1 VSHDPD
7 PQTSASASAVCATSA
22 HVCAST
28 FVGETPQTRAKAERE
43 YKEIVRHAV
52 RCFGAKRVAE
62 LNKEVA
68 IARRGKKPDRSLNE
82 QLRAEWEADPI
93 KDRKKFSEAFYQ
105 KYPQQAQSAPAIKKR
120 LERQLEAWEKE
131 RKLKAL
137 LQRPSLIGGARGT
150 E

>member
-1 VSHDPD
+1 MILIPKRPRPLTFAPRLLTFAPPSFVSD
-7 PQTSASASAVCATSA
+7 
-22 HVCAST
+22 
-28 FVGETPQTRAKAERE
+28 TPQARAKAERE
-43 YKEIVRHAV
+43 YKEIVREAV

-82 QLRAEWEADPI
+82 QLRAEWEADPV

-120 LERQLEAWEKE
+120 LERQSKVWDRDRE
-131 RKLKAL
+131 LKAL
-137 LQRPSLIGGARGT
+137 LQRPSLIGEATGT

>member
-1 VSHDPD
+1 MILIPKRPRPLTFAPRPLTFAPS
-7 PQTSASASAVCATSA
+7 S
-22 HVCAST
+22 

-43 YKEIVRHAV
+43 YKEIVREAV
-52 RCFGAKRVAE
+52 RCFGVERVAQ

-68 IARRGKKPDRSLNE
+68 IARRGKKPNRSLNDL
-82 QLRAEWEADPI
+82 LRTEWEADPV
-93 KDRKKFSEAFYQ
+93 KDPKEFSEAFYQ
-105 KYPQQAQSAPAIKKR
+105 KYPQQAQSAPATKKR
-120 LERQLEAWEKE
+120 LERQSKAWEKE